1 MELTEI
7 RIRNFRTIEAE
18 QHIRIPGQ
26 MTLVGP
32 NNSGKTNLLKAVQVF
47 FTGSSNSYGYTRDE
61 DLTFGV
67 GRARTSI
74 TATFDGDT
82 WILRF

>member
-26 MTLVGP
+26 MTLVG
-32 NNSGKTNLLKAVQVF
+32 
-47 FTGSSNSYGYTRDE
+47 R
-61 DLTFGV
+61 
-67 GRARTSI
+67 I
-74 TATFDGDT
+74 
-82 WILRF
+82 ILEKLIY